1 MWIPSKIIL
10 SGHIAMLCFSIL
22 VSVSFVAGARIAN
35 QIEPNAVT
43 FSRFLIAVLFIA
55 IIVTAQNKWKYAKL
69 LSDPRSIVLGL
80 LIAIYFI
87 TMFEGLKTAGSIS
100 MSAVLKTS
108 NGLSVIE
115 HNHQIINED
124 GLTSET
130 EEGTTNLKQYGFQ
143 FRAFDKRGGGLLT
156 GFIGG
161 EQ

>member
-1 MWIPSKIIL
+1 MNKLEEIMGKEN
-10 SGHIAMLCFSIL
+10 AKMFM
-22 VSVSFVAGARIAN
+22 AGGC
-35 QIEPNAVT
+35 NAVNI
-43 FSRFLIAVLFIA
+43 IA
-55 IIVTAQNKWKYAKL
+55 
-69 LSDPRSIVLGL
+69 
-80 LIAIYFI
+80 
-87 TMFEGLKTAGSIS
+87 

-115 HNHQIINED
+115 HNHQIINEE

-161 EQ
+161 EG

>member
-1 MWIPSKIIL
+1 MNKLEEIMGKKN
-10 SGHIAMLCFSIL
+10 AKMFM
-22 VSVSFVAGARIAN
+22 AGGC
-35 QIEPNAVT
+35 NAVNI
-43 FSRFLIAVLFIA
+43 IA
-55 IIVTAQNKWKYAKL
+55 
-69 LSDPRSIVLGL
+69 
-80 LIAIYFI
+80 
-87 TMFEGLKTAGSIS
+87 

-115 HNHQIINED
+115 HNHQIINEE

-161 EQ
+161 EG